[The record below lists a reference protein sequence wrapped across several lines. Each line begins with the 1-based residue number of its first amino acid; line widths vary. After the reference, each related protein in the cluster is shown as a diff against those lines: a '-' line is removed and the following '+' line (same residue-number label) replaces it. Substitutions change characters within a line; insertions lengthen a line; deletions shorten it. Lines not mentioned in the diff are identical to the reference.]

1 MKKALAVVLLA
12 TVLTLN
18 ASAIQPI
25 GPLDM
30 ERVRQIAEMLP
41 ESTSGIGPNY
51 KDRELWDR
59 LYQSGQYG
67 AALGKAEEM
76 LSKGF
81 PKWDQEAYDK
91 TFSEGDTNPGKYMME
106 NRSRAFST
114 LVWAE
119 CLENKGRFT
128 PLIISFLYD
137 IMGQETWV
145 SSRMYKKRN
154 CGGLVELCTALMSHL
169 LSQAL
174 FMLDDKVPDSVRE
187 DLLGQLYTRA
197 FDPLMGAIEGKNK
210 DHGWLQR
217 TNNWNPV
224 CLEGVVC
231 AAMEMIPDR
240 LERAKYVAIA
250 EKYIQNY
257 MEGFQD
263 DGYCTEGI
271 SYYNFGMAHFIV
283 LREKL
288 YRDTQGKID
297 LFRNNPKVRSIATFP
312 QNIVIVNE
320 VYPSIADCNMA
331 AKPKPSILRY
341 LGRELG
347 LPLPFSKTPSLGN
360 TDNVTTVY
368 LDVYQNY
375 AAEMDDS
382 GDAGNPLRSYFEQSG
397 ILVVRDPKN
406 RFGAALKG
414 GHNAESHNHN
424 DIGSYTIVS
433 GKEKMVEDPGLIPYN
448 IKSFTP
454 ERYTAFKSLGSYGHN
469 VPFICGK
476 TQSAGKNFMA
486 TNLSCSFSDR
496 RDLFG
501 MELSSAYEI
510 PQLKESAREFDFDRK
525 KLTLTVTD
533 RFRFDSAQV
542 FETAVTTRADV
553 QIIDRKKIE
562 LSRNGESMTL
572 TIHSSSNNYEII
584 IEEITEGR
592 TPYTRIAVRLRP
604 ETAGTVTL
612 KYKVR

>member
-114 LVWAE
+114 LDWAE

-128 PLIISFLYD
+128 PLMISFLYD

-210 DHGWLQR
+210 DHG
-217 TNNWNPV
+217 
-224 CLEGVVC
+224 
-231 AAMEMIPDR
+231 
-240 LERAKYVAIA
+240 
-250 EKYIQNY
+250 
-257 MEGFQD
+257 
-263 DGYCTEGI
+263 
-271 SYYNFGMAHFIV
+271 
-283 LREKL
+283 
-288 YRDTQGKID
+288 
-297 LFRNNPKVRSIATFP
+297 
-312 QNIVIVNE
+312 
-320 VYPSIADCNMA
+320 
-331 AKPKPSILRY
+331 
-341 LGRELG
+341 
-347 LPLPFSKTPSLGN
+347 
-360 TDNVTTVY
+360 
-368 LDVYQNY
+368 
-375 AAEMDDS
+375 
-382 GDAGNPLRSYFEQSG
+382 
-397 ILVVRDPKN
+397 
-406 RFGAALKG
+406 
-414 GHNAESHNHN
+414 
-424 DIGSYTIVS
+424 
-433 GKEKMVEDPGLIPYN
+433 
-448 IKSFTP
+448 
-454 ERYTAFKSLGSYGHN
+454 
-469 VPFICGK
+469 
-476 TQSAGKNFMA
+476 
-486 TNLSCSFSDR
+486 
-496 RDLFG
+496 
-501 MELSSAYEI
+501 
-510 PQLKESAREFDFDRK
+510 
-525 KLTLTVTD
+525 
-533 RFRFDSAQV
+533 
-542 FETAVTTRADV
+542 
-553 QIIDRKKIE
+553 
-562 LSRNGESMTL
+562 
-572 TIHSSSNNYEII
+572 
-584 IEEITEGR
+584 
-592 TPYTRIAVRLRP
+592 
-604 ETAGTVTL
+604 
-612 KYKVR
+612 